1 MAFQMPA
8 GGYTMK
14 DKHEEI
20 LITATV
26 AALTLISELYGQ
38 NLITANIRNLLKA

>member
-1 MAFQMPA
+1 
-8 GGYTMK
+8 MK

-26 AALTLISELYGQ
+26 AALMLISELYGQ
-38 NLITANIRNLLKA
+38 TSSRPI